1 MALPRY
7 RANNTPKPSGSSPSP
22 APASGASKTP
32 SGGGGSSGKSG
43 NGIIGYFLIPTIL
56 ATLWLVIRGVVSPP
70 THYSNIEIGIFII
83 VFVLTA
89 INILFGKG
97 ASKWISLVLVVVM
110 GCIIWGNYNY
120 INSSNA
126 TKNTST
132 EQSAGQ
138 EQVATA
144 PATVEEEEISKEPI
158 LPKSNNPILLTKSG
172 YYNTIKG
179 KYRLCFSWL
188 GDEED
193 GGSRIN
199 QSIKINDV
207 EFNSRGSNC
216 YPYKSEGKI
225 YVEFIN
231 PTQTPNDSY
240 SYYKK
245 RVGGQGIYPFLEL
258 VK

>member
-1 MALPRY
+1 MAIPRKS
-7 RANNTPKPSGSSPSP
+7 RTSPSP
-22 APASGASKTP
+22 APAKVNSTTASSAS
-32 SGGGGSSGKSG
+32 SGGGSAQKGKSIPNWIMPIG
-43 NGIIGYFLIPTIL
+43 IAYLMIRGLFIIGSNYI
-56 ATLWLVIRGVVSPP
+56 ATFDWVI
-70 THYSNIEIGIFII
+70 I
-83 VFVLTA
+83 A
-89 INILFGKG
+89 ILFLLAIISFWNGKNR
-97 ASKWISLVLVVVM
+97 WLSLILIVAA
-110 GCIIWGNYNY
+110 GCIIWFNQAH
-120 INSSNA
+120 IDSSNQ
-126 TKNTST
+126 NST